1 MGGANPNGGHYL
13 DVTPA
18 KIVTSA
24 VGIDDAGLALASGL
38 STLVTTLHGLGSPW
52 GNDELGHVFF
62 YGEGG
67 SIGFRD
73 ARDAT
78 IDGLWQLSL
87 ALRGH
92 AVKAVR
98 MAQIYA
104 EAEPNGDDPAFRL
117 HLGGAR
123 SPQAPPAAGGLTA
136 GLVHDN
142 PPPPGTEWL
151 FGLLEELVVGCKPP
165 DGDAAGMDAVATAFD
180 AMADV
185 VDDVTGT
192 ATAHA
197 TAITSGNAGAGI
209 EGFAA
214 SFSRLARTG
223 SGHLIDIAKACRAIA
238 EYCRHLAAEI
248 RSGKTQFTAS
258 VTLLAALWAVARLVS
273 MAPGGAFATL
283 PALLETRNVG
293 VALVAMMRSAAV
305 RTAGA
310 AAVYVGGLNT
320 VGQLTREHY
329 GLQTEFDW
337 TNLAESTGLAALG
350 GGLMGAANVRLAN
363 AAAAGHP
370 FADFLANRLPGRIAT
385 NTALGFGV
393 NVGTDAAL
401 NGGQVDWGR
410 DLLMA
415 GGMAVNAEA
424 MGAFRKPHGAADEGV
439 TGDQPHGSDPRTT
452 AVPGSAHEHA
462 GGPPPEG
469 GALPPSDP
477 SPADTALAG
486 HTDAGPPHG
495 GSPAVHSAMEG
506 ATHLRSDDGVLAAP
520 QVRAYME
527 GLPQVPG
534 LGGASDAGTL
544 AAMAAG
550 PHGSPG
556 AEVRSA
562 LTDFSGRSAGIPSD
576 RVGIDRVG
584 GGDGPRGRSGA
595 PVFLVR
601 DAAGEG
607 VAAITKLFPKP
618 EEFIREM
625 SVTERFDRP
634 EFTKF
639 RVPEVLDVG
648 AAHVGEGVPA
658 GVATFS
664 VAPGHALVDH
674 FQAVRDAPAGDRA
687 AAFET
692 LHQATGKIAE
702 GLADLHSNTLV
713 EGRTARPEYLGEY
726 MDNLSGFADH
736 LVTHRQAYESQGI
749 PVDRLHDGIRQVLE
763 DMRRDPGPAAVLHGD
778 PNPGNFFYDKT
789 DGSVTFIDLGN
800 SDKSMDANGAG
811 IGPPSRDVEMFRH
824 DLEVYSRMF
833 GLPKSDFAALWRQ
846 FQVSY
851 AAAGGPAV
859 PEVAYRFSAV
869 HDSVHTIVNAP
880 KLAQAMPEHEL
891 RARQGVAMDQ
901 LRELGLL

>member
-1 MGGANPNGGHYL
+1 MGGANPAGGHYL

-38 STLVTTLHGLGSPW
+38 STLVTALHGLGSPW
-52 GNDELGHVFF
+52 GNDSLGQVFF
-62 YGEGG
+62 NGEGR

-78 IDGLWQLSL
+78 VDGLWQLSL

-104 EAEPNGDDPAFRL
+104 EAEPDGDNPAFNL

-123 SPQAPPAAGGLTA
+123 SPQTPPPAGGFTA
-136 GLVHDN
+136 GLVHDD

-165 DGDAAGMDAVATAFD
+165 AGDAAGMDAVATAFD

-185 VDDVTGT
+185 VDYVTGE

-197 TAITSGNAGAGI
+197 KAITSNNAGAGI
-209 EGFAA
+209 EGFAV
-214 SFSRLARTG
+214 SFARLAQTG
-223 SGHLIDIAKACRAIA
+223 SGHLIDIARACRAIA
-238 EYCRHLAAEI
+238 AYCRHLAVEI
-248 RSGKTQFTAS
+248 RSAKTQFTAS
-258 VTLLAALWAVARLVS
+258 VVLLAALWATARLLS
-273 MAPGGAFATL
+273 MAPGGALAQL
-283 PALLETRNVG
+283 PALMETRNVG
-293 VALVAMMRSAAV
+293 VALVRMMRSAAV
-305 RTAGA
+305 RTAAA

-337 TNLAESTGLAALG
+337 KNLTESTGLAALG

-363 AAAAGHP
+363 AAAAGDP
-370 FADFLANRLPGRIAT
+370 FADFLANRLPGRIVT
-385 NTALGFGV
+385 NTALGFGA
-393 NVGTDAAL
+393 NVGADAAL
-401 NGGQVDWGR
+401 NDGRVDWGR

-424 MGAFRKPHGAADEGV
+424 LGAFRTPQETV
-439 TGDQPHGSDPRTT
+439 GDGPLLGSD
-452 AVPGSAHEHA
+452 HD
-462 GGPPPEG
+462 GGLPMPETSS
-469 GALPPSDP
+469 SDH
-477 SPADTALAG
+477 TALAG
-486 HTDAGPPHG
+486 HTDTGPP
-495 GSPAVHSAMEG
+495 PAAHSAMEG

-520 QVRAYME
+520 QVRAYMD
-527 GLPQVPG
+527 GLPPVPG
-534 LGGASDAGTL
+534 LGGASDASTL

-550 PHGSPG
+550 PPRSPG

-576 RVGIDRVG
+576 RVTIDRVG

-601 DAAGEG
+601 DTAGEG

-634 EFTKF
+634 EFTRF

-664 VAPGHALVDH
+664 VAPGDALVDH
-674 FQAVRDAPAGDRA
+674 FQSVRDAPAGDRA
-687 AAFET
+687 AEFET
-692 LHQATGKIAE
+692 LRQATGKIAE

-749 PVDRLHDGIRQVLE
+749 PVDRLHDGIRQVLDE
-763 DMRRDPGPAAVLHGD
+763 MRRDPGPASVLHGD

-800 SDKSMDANGAG
+800 SDKSMDADGAG
-811 IGPPSRDVEMFRH
+811 IAPPSRDVEMFRH

-833 GLPKSDFAALWRQ
+833 DLPKSDFAELWRH
-846 FQVSY
+846 FQASY
-851 AAAGGPAV
+851 TAAGGPAI
-859 PEVAYRFSAV
+859 PDVAYRFSAV

-891 RARQGVAMDQ
+891 RARRGVATDQ

>member
-1 MGGANPNGGHYL
+1 MGGANPADGHYL

-18 KIVTSA
+18 QIVTSA

-38 STLVTTLHGLGSPW
+38 ATLVTTLHGLGSPW
-52 GNDELGHVFF
+52 GNDDLGRVFF
-62 YGEGG
+62 YGEDR

-104 EAEPNGDDPAFRL
+104 GAEPDGDNPAFALR
-117 HLGGAR
+117 LGGTR
-123 SPQAPPAAGGLTA
+123 SSHTPPPPGGPTA
-136 GLVHDN
+136 GLVHDD

-180 AMADV
+180 AMGDV
-185 VDDVTGT
+185 VDHVTGE

-197 TAITSGNAGAGI
+197 KAITSNNAGTGI
-209 EGFAA
+209 EGFAT
-214 SFSRLARTG
+214 SFSRLARAG
-223 SGHLIDIAKACRAIA
+223 SGHLIDIALACRGIA
-238 EYCRHLAAEI
+238 QYCRHLAVEI
-248 RSGKTQFTAS
+248 RSGKTQFAAS
-258 VTLLAALWAVARLVS
+258 VALLATLWAVARFVS
-273 MAPGGAFATL
+273 MTPGGALAQL
-283 PALLETRNVG
+283 SALLETRNVG
-293 VALVAMMRSAAV
+293 VVLVRMMRNAAV

-310 AAVYVGGLNT
+310 AAMYVGGLNT

-329 GLQTEFDW
+329 GLQTDFDW
-337 TNLAESTGLAALG
+337 RNLAESTGLAALG
-350 GGLMGAANVRLAN
+350 GGLMGAANLRLAN
-363 AAAAGHP
+363 AAAGGHP
-370 FADFLANRLPGRIAT
+370 FADFLAARLPGRIAT

-401 NGGQVDWGR
+401 NGGHVDWGR

-415 GGMAVNAEA
+415 GGMAMNAEA
-424 MGAFRKPHGAADEGV
+424 MGAFRKPHGPVDDGGAGERPPDPGA
-439 TGDQPHGSDPRTT
+439 TGTPGPHH
-452 AVPGSAHEHA
+452 VPPD
-462 GGPPPEG
+462 GGPPPAEG
-469 GALPPSDP
+469 PPD
-477 SPADTALAG
+477 AGRTALAG
-486 HTDAGPPHG
+486 HTDAGPAHG
-495 GSPAVHSAMEG
+495 GTPAAHSAMAE
-506 ATHLRSDDGVLAAP
+506 ATHLRSDDGVLPAP
-520 QVRAYME
+520 QVQSYME
-527 GLPQVPG
+527 GLPPVPG
-534 LGGASDAGTL
+534 LGGAPDAGTL
-544 AAMAAG
+544 AAVAAA

-562 LTDFSGRSAGIPSD
+562 LTDFSGRAAGIPSD
-576 RVGIDRVG
+576 RVRIDRVG

-618 EEFIREM
+618 EEFVREM

-634 EFTKF
+634 EFTRF

-648 AAHVGEGVPA
+648 AAHVGEGMPA

-664 VAPGHALVDH
+664 VAPGQALVDH

-687 AAFET
+687 AEFET
-692 LHQATGKIAE
+692 LRQATGKIAE
-702 GLADLHSNTLV
+702 GLADLHANTLV

-726 MDNLSGFADH
+726 MDNLGGFADH
-736 LVTHRQAYESQGI
+736 LVAHRQAYESQGI
-749 PVDRLHDGIRQVLE
+749 PVDRLHDGIRQVME
-763 DMRRDPGPAAVLHGD
+763 DMRRDPGPASVLHGD
-778 PNPGNFFYDKT
+778 PNPGNFFYDRT

-800 SDKSMDANGAG
+800 SHKSMDAGGEG
-811 IGPPSRDVEMFRH
+811 IGPASRDVEMFRH

-846 FQVSY
+846 FQMSY

-859 PEVAYRFSAV
+859 PAVAYRFSAI

-880 KLAQAMPEHEL
+880 KLAQAMPDYEL
-891 RARQGVAMDQ
+891 RARMGVAMDQ